1 MAAIRHVEQAVPAG
15 VPEGVVLRYG
25 SFYGSGASDV
35 MLDLVRKRRLPVIG
49 GGAGIWSFIE
59 SSDAAAATVA
69 AVGGGAPGVYN
80 IVDDDPA
87 PVAQWLPFLS
97 SCLGVK
103 PPMNA
108 PAWLGRLAAGQ
119 VAVLLMTQTRGAT
132 NAKARRELGW
142 APSYPSWRDG
152 FPAWV
157 KVAARDAAA

>member
-1 MAAIRHVEQAVPAG
+1 VTR
-15 VPEGVVLRYG
+15 
-25 SFYGSGASDV
+25 
-35 MLDLVRKRRLPVIG
+35 
-49 GGAGIWSFIE
+49 
-59 SSDAAAATVA
+59 
-69 AVGGGAPGVYN
+69 GAPGVYN